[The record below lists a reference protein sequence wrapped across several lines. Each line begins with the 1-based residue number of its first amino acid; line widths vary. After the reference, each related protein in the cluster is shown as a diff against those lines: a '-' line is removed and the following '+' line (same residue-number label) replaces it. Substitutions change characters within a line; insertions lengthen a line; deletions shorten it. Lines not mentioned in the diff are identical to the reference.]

1 MAYKVLFTEDALND
15 LEVLLDYISADK
27 PSAAEQFGIALLKH
41 IELLES
47 LPGIGAPVAG
57 RPGVR
62 KILHTPVRVYYRVHK
77 DRRLVEILH
86 LWHSS
91 RREPIFSP

>member
-27 PSAAEQFGIALLKH
+27 PSAAEQFGTALLKH
-41 IELLES
+41 IELLAS
-47 LPGIGAPVAG
+47 LPGIGTPVAG

-62 KILHTPVRVYYRVHK
+62 KIVHAPVRIYYRVHE
-77 DRRLVEILH
+77 DRRLVEILY
-86 LWHSS
+86 LWHGS
-91 RREPIFSP
+91 RREPVF